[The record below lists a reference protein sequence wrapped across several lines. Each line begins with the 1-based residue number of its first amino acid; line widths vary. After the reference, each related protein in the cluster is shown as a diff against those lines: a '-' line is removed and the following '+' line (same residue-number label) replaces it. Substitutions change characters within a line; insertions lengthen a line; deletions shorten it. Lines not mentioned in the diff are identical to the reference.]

1 MHLSPL
7 TQGTRIWQDEAASVK
22 YAWEVQIPQL
32 AIDLYM
38 LPSEVLTDRAAKT
51 MVLVDLPKKVVDDYK
66 KLVGFEIGLIQ
77 TGAVASR
84 SGLADNDIDLFLDGS
99 LRVGRGIPGEST
111 VILGEW
117 SLVSDIALEMSL
129 SNEVFTLVFEV
140 VAFLHIM
147 SVLSVE
153 VIISSFVT
161 PFWVCFDW
169 VRGPEEPL
177 FSNLEED
184 LNSG

>member
-1 MHLSPL
+1 MSGMSFRDQAKMLAFLLRNPTSWTRCSSRSAEPNFTVLLGCFGSRGASNTFSSGSRGSRALVRVLNSWVVSSPL
-7 TQGTRIWQDEAASVK
+7 GR
-22 YAWEVQIPQL
+22 
-32 AIDLYM
+32 
-38 LPSEVLTDRAAKT
+38 
-51 MVLVDLPKKVVDDYK
+51 
-66 KLVGFEIGLIQ
+66 
-77 TGAVASR
+77 AVASR

-117 SLVSDIALEMSL
+117 SLVSDIALEISL